1 MQVPSSANAML
12 GTALVARASQ
22 TLVKILAQQAQ
33 ECSGK
38 TTPSLL
44 HWRQKLLRW
53 CMEFNAKTDHVA
65 KLVGLDVMS

>member
-12 GTALVARASQ
+12 GTALAARASQ

-33 ECSGK
+33 ACSGK
-38 TTPSLL
+38 TTPLLL

-53 CMEFNAKTDHVA
+53 CTEFNAKTDHVA
-65 KLVGLDVMS
+65 KLVGLDVKD